1 VRIRDR
7 PADSDKDGPGQSG
20 GASDVPRRQV
30 GQAFGH
36 EGRPRRVR
44 IDNEET
50 HVEDIRR
57 PGVRP

>member
-7 PADSDKDGPGQSG
+7 LAYSDKDGPGQSG
-20 GASDVPRRQV
+20 GASDVQRRQV
-30 GQAFGH
+30 RQAFGH

-50 HVEDIRR
+50 HTEDISR